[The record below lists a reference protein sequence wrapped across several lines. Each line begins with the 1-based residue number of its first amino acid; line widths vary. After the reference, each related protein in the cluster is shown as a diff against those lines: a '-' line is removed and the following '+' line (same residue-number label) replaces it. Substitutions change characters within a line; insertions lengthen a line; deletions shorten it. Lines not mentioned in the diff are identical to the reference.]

1 VQKVSSGAGNSGA
14 DAEQRVT
21 RVDPKELEKNL
32 RSVVAERNPTS
43 SPQHLARVESYIE
56 KEFKRY
62 GLDVQSDTFTHRGNN
77 FRNLIARAGPNRNSP
92 LIILGAH
99 FDSVQGTPG
108 ADDNASGVAVLLESA
123 RVLSRATLHFPV
135 LFCAFNLEELNM
147 IGSTHFAR
155 RLKDSGAKI
164 KAMISLEMVGYSVRK
179 QGIQKYPTGLK
190 WFYPDR
196 GDFIAVVGNWRS
208 SVLLRRFSRQMRRVQ
223 GLPVETLNVFGN
235 GILIPPVRLSDHS
248 PFWDLGY
255 PALMVTDT
263 AYFRN
268 PNYHAHSDTL
278 ETLDLKFMTKVCEGV
293 TTGIYQLANSR

>member
-1 VQKVSSGAGNSGA
+1 M
-14 DAEQRVT
+14 T
-21 RVDPKELEKNL
+21 RVDSKELGKNL